1 MVWLVMLAAFFVAAA
16 AAIGYDAVC
25 IRELEE
31 RDHRASTRKQRTP
44 AKPRRGSY
52 GRLAKKCREQ
62 YACPPG
68 KKDVLVVLPS
78 VTMTYAVS
86 GIMFVVLGGASVVVL
101 YEYTGL
107 SEPAIVLATTAISIG
122 MARLSMFIM
131 ETTIVE
137 AAGVHFGEAVDAYGK
152 GRVGFA
158 QKHSVL
164 EVPGLLRWA
173 FRAEMTQQIRND
185 GRVSGDVAA
194 ILAIARGSKMLAG
207 GVSQLA
213 SIAFSTLRS
222 SAKKVLESAK
232 HFSEVETQ

>member
-1 MVWLVMLAAFFVAAA
+1 MVWLVMLTAFFVAAA

-25 IRELEE
+25 IREIEK
-31 RDHRASTRKQRTP
+31 RDHRASTRKRTP
-44 AKPRRGSY
+44 AKPKRGSY
-52 GRLAKKCREQ
+52 GRLAKKCRAKYE
-62 YACPPG
+62 CPPG

-86 GIMFVVLGGASVVVL
+86 GIMLVVLGGASVVVL

-107 SEPAIVLATTAISIG
+107 SEPAIVLAATAISIG

-152 GRVGFA
+152 DRVGFA
-158 QKHSVL
+158 QKRSVL

-207 GVSQLA
+207 GVSQLV
-213 SIAFSTLRS
+213 SITFSTLRS
-222 SAKKVLESAK
+222 GAKKVLESAK